1 MKTMKT
7 MRHLER
13 TAENICFVG
22 IWLNKTNTLGAGN
35 REKAS
40 YPFICFMFSEFVH
53 TFLAWLSQNMKVM
66 KIYEARFIKGI
77 YLPCFIW
84 RGSPSQKH
92 EANMKKYE
100 EVGMKLNF
108 IYLILAMSVLTACGT
123 PIAQAASLGTP
134 EVIFSASPAATATVT
149 LTPTPTVDWQGTAVI
164 AQQTAD
170 EARRLNTAAT
180 AAHEQRVHEESAW
193 TAQAAQWTAQSGWA
207 TATAYGTS
215 VPLTSTARSEDLTAS
230 SGYMTMTTGQMTQVK
245 EAPTQAV
252 AMIRTENERLYGWVN
267 YAALAALAF
276 GMFGVGVF
284 ALSKSKSSNGT
295 MVTYQQTAE
304 LEALAVDEA
313 ATKIVADPIRREDL
327 VPLKDKDEPRV
338 LVVVHEN
345 PNGGPGEERFYVPCT
360 DDQLFELAARVLD
373 DGATLGINNWEGDE
387 TELTRKAMKRLRGYF
402 QEKQLVTS
410 LGAGRLK
417 FNERGLALLRVVRGR
432 KPLPS
437 SSDGAVGDE
446 SPFGMSHETDAH
458 DVAHGGGE

>member
-53 TFLAWLSQNMKVM
+53 TFLPWLSQNMKVM

-84 RGSPSQKH
+84 RGSPSRKH

-100 EVGMKLNF
+100 EVGMKRNL
-108 IYLILAMSVLTACGT
+108 IYLILAMVLTACGT

-193 TAQAAQWTAQSGWA
+193 TAQADMWTAQSDSW
-207 TATAYGTS
+207 TATLALTTI
-215 VPLTSTARSEDLTAS
+215 PLTSTQQAAVNTQVPIDQALMAGQLTA
-230 SGYMTMTTGQMTQVK
+230 TH
-245 EAPTQAV
+245 EAPDLALKAAQV
-252 AMIRTENERLYGWVN
+252 DYFEQYGWVN
-267 YAALAALAF
+267 YFAVAALGF
-276 GMFGVGVF
+276 GMFGLGVF
-284 ALSKSKSSNGT
+284 ALSKSKSSNRT

-313 ATKIVADPIRREDL
+313 ATKVVADPIQREDL
-327 VPLKDKDEPRV
+327 VPLMDNDEPRV

-446 SPFGMSHETDAH
+446 SPFGMSHETGAH
-458 DVAHGGGE
+458 VSAHGGGE